1 MRQKQMYDNETIL
14 VPEGEALYQV
24 NTQLIDEDFLT
35 GIREEQAARRGLV
48 NEGWAKAVQVPA
60 FVIDLWRQRDGLD
73 FLTMSVKEV
82 CKKLRREGL
91 EAFIVT
97 EKSV

>member
-1 MRQKQMYDNETIL
+1 MRQQQMYDNETIL
-14 VPEGEALYQV
+14 VPEGDALYAV

-35 GIREEQAARRGLV
+35 GIREEQAARRNMRSGD
-48 NEGWAKAVQVPA
+48 WAKAVQVPT
-60 FVIDLWRQRDGLD
+60 FVIDLWRKRDGLD

-82 CKKLRREGL
+82 CQKLRRENL

-97 EKSV
+97 EKGV